1 MGYVHFTEEQKQ
13 RAGSVDL
20 VDFLRSNGEKL
31 ISAGREWRLSSDHS
45 ITVRG
50 NTWYDHAEEKAAARL
65 ALSNMFTEKLS
76 GRSYHAAEWG
86 TGGGI
91 QTKPER
97 RKTKAPFVLPPPNSN
112 MRRVYAYLLKTGF
125 GSEDCGCI
133 CKKRSDL

>member
-50 NTWYDHAEEKAAARL
+50 NTWYDHAEEK
-65 ALSNMFTEKLS
+65 
-76 GRSYHAAEWG
+76 
-86 TGGGI
+86 GGGPI
-91 QTKPER
+91 S
-97 RKTKAPFVLPPPNSN
+97 FVQY
-112 MRRVYAYLLKTGF
+112 VYGKNYPDAVTMLLNG
-125 GSEDCGCI
+125 
-133 CKKRSDL
+133 

>member
-50 NTWYDHAEEKAAARL
+50 NTWYDHAEEK
-65 ALSNMFTEKLS
+65 
-76 GRSYHAAEWG
+76 
-86 TGGGI
+86 GGGPI
-91 QTKPER
+91 S
-97 RKTKAPFVLPPPNSN
+97 FVQY
-112 MRRVYAYLLKTGF
+112 VYGK
-125 GSEDCGCI
+125 S
-133 CKKRSDL
+133 